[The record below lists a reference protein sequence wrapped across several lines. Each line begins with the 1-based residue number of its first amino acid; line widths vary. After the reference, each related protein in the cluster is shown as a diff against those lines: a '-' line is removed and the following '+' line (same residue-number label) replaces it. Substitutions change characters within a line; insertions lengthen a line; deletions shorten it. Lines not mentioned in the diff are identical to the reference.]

1 MKDTPPRGMLVKLS
15 SGGPK
20 MTAGSSFTRHETD
33 GVTVE
38 CSWFVD
44 GVINRD
50 MFDLRDLSPWI
61 DSERRELK

>member
-1 MKDTPPRGMLVKLS
+1 MKDVPPRGSLCKLS

-20 MTAGSSFTRHETD
+20 MTVGASFTHADTHA
-33 GVTVE
+33 TLVE

-44 GVINRD
+44 GIINRD

-61 DSERRELK
+61 DERREMK